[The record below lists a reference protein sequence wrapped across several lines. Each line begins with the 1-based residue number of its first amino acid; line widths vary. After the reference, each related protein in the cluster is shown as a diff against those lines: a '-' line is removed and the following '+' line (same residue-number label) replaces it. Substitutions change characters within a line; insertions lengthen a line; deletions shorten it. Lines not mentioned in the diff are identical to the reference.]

1 MKHRALDLEGSTP
14 WDRYL
19 CQAPIVP
26 PVLLVS
32 VRRKAT
38 AKLMGVDTGV
48 ELLTVQ
54 SVLEGRIATVL
65 SIVLLS
71 QRDLHVGIDTSA

>member
-1 MKHRALDLEGSTP
+1 
-14 WDRYL
+14 
-19 CQAPIVP
+19 
-26 PVLLVS
+26 VLLVS

-71 QRDLHVGIDTSA
+71 QRDLHVGIDTSV